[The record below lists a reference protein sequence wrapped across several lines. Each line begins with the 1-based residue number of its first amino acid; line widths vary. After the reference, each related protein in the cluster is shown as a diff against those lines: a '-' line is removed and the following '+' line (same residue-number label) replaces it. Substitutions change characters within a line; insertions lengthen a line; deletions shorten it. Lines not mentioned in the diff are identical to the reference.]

1 MTAPNETPRNA
12 EVTHGAAQPKAPT
25 AATAPTSPAEGN
37 TPAVSVRSRRQRGI
51 DRSAIDP
58 ATENPN
64 RHYHWFRRD
73 SESLS
78 SMRMKGY
85 TLENVNAEG
94 SARPII
100 DFEVTPDGHMVQ
112 GDLILASCLKS
123 DFEEGRR
130 ELHRFQEEQLNST
143 TAETEEQARAKGVSI
158 IRDKE

>member
-1 MTAPNETPRNA
+1 MTEPQIPINA
-12 EVTHGAAQPKAPT
+12 EVTPGAAQPRAPQ
-25 AATAPTSPAEGN
+25 AATAPTAPVQGS

-51 DRSAIDP
+51 DRSAL
-58 ATENPN
+58 NPDTMDKN
-64 RHYHWFRRD
+64 RNYHWFRRD

-85 TLENVNAEG
+85 ELENVNKAGHAE
-94 SARPII
+94 PII
-100 DFEVTPDGHMVQ
+100 DYEVTPEGNMVQ
-112 GDLILASCLKS
+112 GDLILASCPMEYFL
-123 DFEEGRR
+123 EGRR